1 MGHTWI
7 PTFMSV
13 FTKNFQ
19 PFRETLLN
27 LTFNDPN
34 ITYIK
39 SVNGGPSGMQGLAYA
54 LSALQAE
61 KTDRYRVWNCPP
73 PTTKEKKALSV

>member
-1 MGHTWI
+1 MGHSWI

-27 LTFNDPN
+27 LTFFDPSM
-34 ITYIK
+34 TYIQ
-39 SVNGGPSGMQGLAYA
+39 SVIGGPSGMQGLAYA
-54 LSALQAE
+54 LSALDSQ
-61 KTDRYRVWNCPP
+61 KTDRYLKPKNKTSIGLQLLC
-73 PTTKEKKALSV
+73 L